1 MSHAFYKIIFTFVIL
16 LLIGGIV
23 MAINATSHANTSN
36 SESNKTIMQS
46 YFLDMWNNK
55 NTALIK
61 KLVADNYTHHS
72 SDGKIT
78 HGREH
83 VENVVEKV
91 YKAFPDIH
99 WTIKLMVADNEM
111 VATYIEG
118 DGTQVSDGKKVH
130 FKEAFY
136 HRIEDGKIVEGWALP
151 VK

>member
-1 MSHAFYKIIFTFVIL
+1 MTSTEANKAIIR
-16 LLIGGIV
+16 
-23 MAINATSHANTSN
+23 
-36 SESNKTIMQS
+36 S
-46 YFLDMWNNK
+46 YFEEMWNTK

-61 KLVADNYTHHS
+61 KLVAESYLHHS

-78 HGREH
+78 HGRTH

-91 YKAFPDIH
+91 YLAFPDIH
-99 WTIKLMVADNEM
+99 WTIKLMVAENAM

-118 DGTQVSDGKKVH
+118 DGTQISDGVKMH

-136 HRIEDGKIVEGWALP
+136 HRIQDGQIVEGWSLP